1 MLISNIKLLYTGKES
16 IGLLEDIITSKYMAV
31 LKITDA
37 PKGRIVEGQEGAF
50 EYLQKEKEH
59 RAHHDKD
66 KSTISMTINI
76 TDVDQEVV
84 GHFLWD
90 LSQMA
95 IRDKFRFNFD
105 NASNTLHTQQSTIV
119 VDEFEAHQTLVM
131 RAFTCFSREP
141 SEGTS
146 MIRRYLWWWLPR
158 HMERITEL
166 ESDEKGYL
174 TMDEQI
180 EIGRYLY
187 NLFKDQ
193 ELFKRHK
200 ATVKNTV
207 WTAEEMGFV
216 QKWLRNITVTRR
228 LPKKRR
234 DEVMEASSPVRGYF
248 NQFTKMIIEN
258 WLRSTERQSGQSL
271 SNYRA
276 WIREFMEAVSLVP
289 FHPLD

>member
-1 MLISNIKLLYTGKES
+1 M
-16 IGLLEDIITSKYMAV
+16 LEDIVTSKYVAV
-31 LKITDA
+31 LKISDA
-37 PKGRIVEGQEGAF
+37 PEGRIVEGQEGAF

-59 RAHHDKD
+59 RAQHDKD

-76 TDVDQEVV
+76 TNVDQEVV

-90 LSQMA
+90 LSQKA
-95 IRDKFRFNFD
+95 IRDKFRFDFD
-105 NASNTLHTQQSTIV
+105 NASNTLHTQQSTIA
-119 VDEFEAHQTLVM
+119 VDEFEAHHTLVM
-131 RAFTCFSREP
+131 RAFKYFSREP

-146 MIRRYLWWWLPR
+146 MIGRYLWWWLPC
-158 HMERITEL
+158 HMERINQL

-180 EIGRYLY
+180 DIGRYLY

-200 ATVKNTV
+200 ATVENTV

-216 QKWLRNITVTRR
+216 QKWLRTTTVTRR
-228 LPKKRR
+228 VPKKWR

-248 NQFTKMIIEN
+248 NQFAKMIIEN
-258 WLRSTERQSGQSL
+258 WLRSTEHQSGETQCS
-271 SNYRA
+271 YRA
-276 WIREFMEAVSLVP
+276 WIREFMEAVSFVP
-289 FHPLD
+289 FHPLDC